1 MKNSLKIL
9 IAAGVLLFGSLG
21 AYTAGLRAEYARGTY
36 KDPLRNYNMLNFSNF
51 NTIDVPAAG
60 VMNVKVE
67 SGPFAVYVHNED
79 SAYVRVSQQGGRLTV
94 ALRFP
99 DDKTHLAWR
108 EETEAVI
115 IRCPRLDALTAS
127 TTYTVAG
134 RPKIVWHS
142 AHGTGGELLVQGFA
156 QDSLRLTQ
164 NHTAHVVL
172 AANRLGRLQ
181 AVVGATPGSSA
192 ELELRADNRLNA
204 TSLRVAGRGKLVAH
218 NVALPALRWQLGDS
232 ARVELSGR
240 SLMKLR

>member
-1 MKNSLKIL
+1 MKNSLKIF

-36 KDPLRNYNMLNFSNF
+36 KDPLRNYAPLAFRNFS
-51 NTIDVPAAG
+51 TLDVPAAG

-67 SGPFAVYVHNED
+67 SGPFAVYVHKED

-94 ALRFP
+94 ALNFP
-99 DDKTHLAWR
+99 DDKAHLAWMKD
-108 EETEAVI
+108 AVL
-115 IRCPRLDALTAS
+115 IRCPRLDAITAG

-134 RPKIVWHS
+134 RAKTVRQS
-142 AHGTGGELLVQGFA
+142 ENDANGELLVQGFA
-156 QDSLRLTQ
+156 QDSLHLTQ

-192 ELELRADNRLNA
+192 ELELRADNRLDA
-204 TSLRVAGRGKLVAH
+204 TSLRVAERGKLVAH